1 MDREKLNIWLVKYW
15 VGEPISEKEKTEI
28 RIWVGESEE
37 HRKYYEE
44 LKRAYRC
51 LCTQ

>member
-1 MDREKLNIWLVKYW
+1 MDREKLNILLVNFWL
-15 VGEPISEKEKTEI
+15 GESISEKEKTEI
-28 RIWVGESEE
+28 RIWIDESEE

-44 LKRAYRC
+44 LKRAYKY